1 MRVLFEEEVGAL
13 LAAAPAGRA
22 VASLSC
28 LVDLRLEGD
37 GGGTGGERA
46 EPTGE
51 LTDAS
56 LERVAEAMLRDV
68 ALRGADRL
76 DLGIFGID
84 TQRELDR
91 AIGLSRWVKRG
102 CLEAGVGYAAHA
114 IVGGALLEAS
124 VARRLSRAG
133 ARRLQVTLEARRPSP
148 GRPCSAGEGPQSWRG
163 VLDAVAQASAEI
175 RLVLRV
181 SPDATCDFEGL
192 VDALEERGLVAA
204 GPAVTLYL
212 ARPAL
217 QAQQARELVAISQ
230 LLAAA
235 PAPALARALPQ

>member
-13 LAAAPAGRA
+13 LAAAPASRA

-28 LVDLRLEGD
+28 LVDLRLAGD
-37 GGGTGGERA
+37 GGGAGGERA

-51 LTDAS
+51 LMDAS
-56 LERVAEAMLRDV
+56 LERLAEAMRRDV
-68 ALRGADRL
+68 ALRRAGRL

-84 TQRELDR
+84 TPRELDR
-91 AIGLSRWVKRG
+91 AVGLSRWLKRG
-102 CLEAGVGYAAHA
+102 CLEVGVGYAAHA

-133 ARRLQVTLEARRPSP
+133 VGRLQVTLEARRPSP
-148 GRPCSAGEGPQSWRG
+148 GPPCSAREGPRSWRG
-163 VLDAVAQASAEI
+163 VLDVVAQASAEI
-175 RLVLRV
+175 RVVLRV

-212 ARPAL
+212 ARPAPH
-217 QAQQARELVAISQ
+217 AQQARELIAMSQ
-230 LLAAA
+230 LLT
-235 PAPALARALPQ
+235 PAPVPAVARALPQ